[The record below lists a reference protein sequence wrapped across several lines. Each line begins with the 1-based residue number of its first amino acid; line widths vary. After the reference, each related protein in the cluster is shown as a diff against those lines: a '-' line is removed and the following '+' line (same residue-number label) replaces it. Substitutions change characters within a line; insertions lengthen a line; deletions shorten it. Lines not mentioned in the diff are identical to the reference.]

1 MPGESDLNII
11 LKTLKPFLHNGEY
24 VFCQV
29 PDQFPIDLNDIISYF
44 KEGEGVTIILSKTTA
59 DRFKLPYSF
68 VSAWITLRVHS
79 SLESVGLTAAFS
91 NALAAAGI
99 SCNVVAAYFH
109 DHIFV
114 DIKDAQK
121 TMEVLEGISNH
132 KI

>member
-1 MPGESDLNII
+1 MPGESDLHII
-11 LKTLKPFLHNGEY
+11 LKTLKPFLHEGEY
-24 VFCQV
+24 VFCHV
-29 PDQFPIDLNDIISYF
+29 NDNHFIDLNNIISYF
-44 KEGEGVTIILSKTTA
+44 KEEEGVTIILSKITA
-59 DRFKLPYSF
+59 DQFKLSYSF

-91 NALAAAGI
+91 NALASVGI

-121 TMEVLEGISNH
+121 AMELLENISRL
-132 KI
+132 

>member
-11 LKTLKPFLHNGEY
+11 LKTLKPFLHEGEY

-29 PDQFPIDLNDIISYF
+29 PDQYPVDLNHVISYF
-44 KEGEGVTIILSKTTA
+44 KEAEGVTIILSKTIA
-59 DRFKLPYSF
+59 DQFKLPYSF

-99 SCNVVAAYFH
+99 SCNVIAAFFH

-114 DIKDAQK
+114 DVKDAQK
-121 TMEVLEGISNH
+121 AMEVLEYMS
-132 KI
+132 KS

>member
-11 LKTLKPFLHNGEY
+11 LKTLKPFLHEGEY

-29 PDQFPIDLNDIISYF
+29 PDQYPVDLNHVISYF
-44 KEGEGVTIILSKTTA
+44 KEAESVTIILSKTIA
-59 DRFKLPYSF
+59 DQFKLSYSF

-91 NALAAAGI
+91 NALADAGI
-99 SCNVVAAYFH
+99 SCNVIAAYFH

-114 DIKDAQK
+114 DVKDARK
-121 TMEVLEGISNH
+121 AMEVLEYMS
-132 KI
+132 KS

>member
-29 PDQFPIDLNDIISYF
+29 PDQYRIDLNDIISYF
-44 KEGEGVTIILSKTTA
+44 REGEGVTIILSKTTA

>member
-1 MPGESDLNII
+1 MPGESDLSII
-11 LKTLKPFLHNGEY
+11 LKTLKPFLHDGEY
-24 VFCQV
+24 VFCHV
-29 PDQFPIDLNDIISYF
+29 PDQYPIDLNEIISYF
-44 KEGEGVTIILSKTTA
+44 KEGEGITIILSKATA
-59 DRFKLPYSF
+59 DQFKLPYSF
-68 VSAWITLRVHS
+68 VSAWITLTVHS

-121 TMEVLEGISNH
+121 AMEVLEGIS
-132 KI
+132 KS

>member
-11 LKTLKPFLHNGEY
+11 LKTLKPFLHEGEY

-29 PDQFPIDLNDIISYF
+29 PDQYPIDLNDIISYF
-44 KEGEGVTIILSKTTA
+44 KEGEGVTIILSKITA

-68 VSAWITLRVHS
+68 VSAWITLTVHS

-114 DIKDAQK
+114 DIKDARQAMK
-121 TMEVLEGISNH
+121 VLEEFS
-132 KI
+132 K

>member
-11 LKTLKPFLHNGEY
+11 LKTLKPFLHDGEY

-29 PDQFPIDLNDIISYF
+29 PDQYPIDLNDIISYF
-44 KEGEGVTIILSKTTA
+44 KEGEGVTIILSKKTA

-114 DIKDAQK
+114 DIKDAK
-121 TMEVLEGISNH
+121 KSMEVLEAIS
-132 KI
+132 KA

>member
-1 MPGESDLNII
+1 VPGESDLNII
-11 LKTLKPFLHNGEY
+11 LKTLKPFLHEGEY

-29 PDQFPIDLNDIISYF
+29 PDQYPIDLNDIVSYF
-44 KEGEGVTIILSKTTA
+44 KEGEGVTIILSKITA

-99 SCNVVAAYFH
+99 SCNVVAAFFH

-114 DIKDAQK
+114 DIKDAQQA
-121 TMEVLEGISNH
+121 MDVLEAMS
-132 KI
+132 KS

>member
-11 LKTLKPFLHNGEY
+11 LKTLKPFLHDGEY

-29 PDQFPIDLNDIISYF
+29 PDQYHIDLNDVISYF
-44 KEGEGVTIILSKTTA
+44 KEGEGVTIILSKITA

-68 VSAWITLRVHS
+68 VSSWITLTVHS

-91 NALAAAGI
+91 NALAAVGI

-114 DIKDAQK
+114 DTKDARQAMK
-121 TMEVLEGISNH
+121 VLKDIS
-132 KI
+132 K

>member
-11 LKTLKPFLHNGEY
+11 LRTLKPFLHEGEY
-24 VFCQV
+24 VFCHV
-29 PDQFPIDLNDIISYF
+29 PDNYLIELNDIISYF
-44 KEGEGVTIILSKTTA
+44 KETEGATIVLSKTMA
-59 DRFKLPYSF
+59 DQFKLSYSF

-91 NALAAAGI
+91 NALAADGI

-121 TMEVLEGISNH
+121 AMEVLEGIS
-132 KI
+132 KS

>member
-1 MPGESDLNII
+1 MPGESDLNVI
-11 LKTLKPFLHNGEY
+11 LKTLKPFLHDGEY

-29 PDQFPIDLNDIISYF
+29 LDPYPIDLNDIISYF

-59 DRFKLPYSF
+59 DKLKLPYSF

-121 TMEVLEGISNH
+121 SIEVLEGIS
-132 KI
+132 K

>member
-29 PDQFPIDLNDIISYF
+29 PDQYRIDLNDIISYF
-44 KEGEGVTIILSKTTA
+44 REGEGVTIILSKTTA
-59 DRFKLPYSF
+59 DRHKLPYSF

>member
-11 LKTLKPFLHNGEY
+11 LKTLKPFLHEGEY

-29 PDQFPIDLNDIISYF
+29 PDQYPIDLSDIISYF

-59 DRFKLPYSF
+59 DRLKLPYSF
-68 VSAWITLRVHS
+68 ISAWITLTVHS

-114 DIKDAQK
+114 DIKDARE
-121 TMEVLEGISNH
+121 TI
-132 KI
+132 KILADFSK

>member
-1 MPGESDLNII
+1 MPGESDLHII
-11 LKTLKPFLHNGEY
+11 LKTLKPFLHEGEY

-29 PDQFPIDLNDIISYF
+29 PDQYPLDLNEVISYF
-44 KEGEGVTIILSKTTA
+44 KEAEGVTIILSKIAA

-99 SCNVVAAYFH
+99 SCNAVAAYFH

-114 DIKDAQK
+114 DMKDAK
-121 TMEVLEGISNH
+121 KSMEVLEAIS
-132 KI
+132 KS

>member
-11 LKTLKPFLHNGEY
+11 LKTLKPFLHDGEY

-29 PDQFPIDLNDIISYF
+29 PDQYPIDLNDIISYF
-44 KEGEGVTIILSKTTA
+44 KEGEGVTIILSKITA

-68 VSAWITLRVHS
+68 VLAWITLRVHS

-91 NALAAAGI
+91 NALAGAGI

-114 DIKDAQK
+114 DIKDAK
-121 TMEVLEGISNH
+121 KSMEVLEAIS
-132 KI
+132 KA

>member
-1 MPGESDLNII
+1 MHD
-11 LKTLKPFLHNGEY
+11 GEY

-29 PDQFPIDLNDIISYF
+29 PDQYPIDLNDVISYF
-44 KEGEGVTIILSKTTA
+44 KEGEGVTIILSKITA

-68 VSAWITLRVHS
+68 VSSWITLTVHS

-91 NALAAAGI
+91 NALAAVGI

-114 DIKDAQK
+114 DTKDARQAMK
-121 TMEVLEGISNH
+121 VLKEIS
-132 KI
+132 K

>member
-11 LKTLKPFLHNGEY
+11 LKTLKPFLHEGEY
-24 VFCQV
+24 VFCQMT
-29 PDQFPIDLNDIISYF
+29 DQYPVDLNDIISYF
-44 KEGEGVTIILSKTTA
+44 KEAEGVTIILSKTIA
-59 DRFKLPYSF
+59 DQFKLPYSF

-99 SCNVVAAYFH
+99 SCNVVAACFH

-114 DIKDAQK
+114 DVKDAQK
-121 TMEVLEGISNH
+121 AMAVLEYIS
-132 KI
+132 KS

>member
-11 LKTLKPFLHNGEY
+11 LKTLKPFLHDGEY

-29 PDQFPIDLNDIISYF
+29 PDHYHIDLNDIISYF
-44 KEGEGVTIILSKTTA
+44 KEGEGVTIILSKITA

-68 VSAWITLRVHS
+68 VSAWITLTVHS

-91 NALAAAGI
+91 NALATAGI
-99 SCNVVAAYFH
+99 SCNVIAAYFH

-114 DIKDAQK
+114 DIKDARQAMK
-121 TMEVLEGISNH
+121 VLEEFS
-132 KI
+132 K

>member
-1 MPGESDLNII
+1 MPGESDLDII
-11 LKTLKPFLHNGEY
+11 LKTLKPFLHEGEY

-29 PDQFPIDLNDIISYF
+29 PDQYPIDLNDIISYF
-44 KEGEGVTIILSKTTA
+44 REGEGITIILSKTNA
-59 DRFKLPYSF
+59 DQLKLPYSF

-99 SCNVVAAYFH
+99 SCNVVAAFFH

-121 TMEVLEGISNH
+121 AMEVLKSIS
-132 KI
+132 KK

>member
-11 LKTLKPFLHNGEY
+11 LKTLKPFLHEGAY

-29 PDQFPIDLNDIISYF
+29 PDQYPLDLNDIISYF
-44 KEGEGVTIILSKTTA
+44 REGEGITIILSKIKA
-59 DRFKLPYSF
+59 DQFKLPYSF

-99 SCNVVAAYFH
+99 SCNVVAAFFH

-114 DIKDAQK
+114 DIKDAK
-121 TMEVLEGISNH
+121 KAMDVLEAIS
-132 KI
+132 KS